1 VPRARTDLEQLEERF
16 AESRRR
22 AAERREGRRPRGSG
36 RIGALGRVAA
46 LGVVALALVGG
57 VAAKSEAPAAA
68 PKARAA
74 TEVDRLRCPIP
85 RELRQPFRAAA
96 RESGVALGLLVAVAY
111 EESQMKQWARSPKGA
126 LGLMQVLPSTARELG
141 IDVTNA
147 RGNVRAG
154 ALYLAEMLR
163 RFGDDLDLALAA
175 YNAGPAAVARAGAI
189 PSQETLGYV
198 LGVKARTALL
208 RGCR

>member
-1 VPRARTDLEQLEERF
+1 
-16 AESRRR
+16 
-22 AAERREGRRPRGSG
+22 
-36 RIGALGRVAA
+36 VAA

-68 PKARAA
+68 PKARVA